1 MIDPYFNELYFYHGN
16 NNTTGEAK
24 EEEEEEEPSG
34 SMQTQ
39 CVCASC

>member
-24 EEEEEEEPSG
+24 EEEEEPSG

>member
-24 EEEEEEEPSG
+24 EEEEEEPSG